1 VVDRFLTPTIYL
13 AVSSYL
19 TNQQIRSR
27 GRGSLGRARAG
38 ESHHEPVPQALHFL
52 AAGLAHGLAQRREV
66 RPAQILGRVVPQPVE
81 QFGGAD
87 DVGEKQRYD
96 PAADTPG
103 LGHRPILAVRWGVV
117 VWRSARSNLPGS
129 AGDLAPIG
137 SKTIFE
143 TRRNPMSFDPVQ
155 YKTTTRQQWEDAS
168 EAWHRWGPTLED
180 WLGQATERML
190 NAAGVVPG
198 ARVLDVAAGA
208 GGQTLAAAR
217 LVGAGGSVVATDIS
231 PTILTYAARA
241 AVEAGLTNVET
252 IEADGEALYSLPA
265 GSFDAVICRLG
276 LIYFP
281 DQQRAL
287 AGIRR
292 ALRDG
297 GRLAAIVFS
306 TPQRNEFFSIPVSI
320 VRDRAQLPPPEPGQ
334 PGPFSLGGP
343 GVLQAAL
350 STAGLSDVTV
360 DAVASPVRL
369 PSAAECVRFERESFG
384 ALHQMLAGVAA
395 DERPAVWDQIEA
407 ALTRFET
414 PGGFVGPC
422 ELLVGVGTK

>member
-1 VVDRFLTPTIYL
+1 
-13 AVSSYL
+13 
-19 TNQQIRSR
+19 
-27 GRGSLGRARAG
+27 
-38 ESHHEPVPQALHFL
+38 
-52 AAGLAHGLAQRREV
+52 
-66 RPAQILGRVVPQPVE
+66 
-81 QFGGAD
+81 
-87 DVGEKQRYD
+87 
-96 PAADTPG
+96 
-103 LGHRPILAVRWGVV
+103 
-117 VWRSARSNLPGS
+117 
-129 AGDLAPIG
+129 
-137 SKTIFE
+137 
-143 TRRNPMSFDPVQ
+143 MSFDPVQ